1 MTKKYFPRKIIG
13 FLLAAVFLATGCT
26 LSGPRGGSRQ
36 PPAQTAVSSSG
47 EPLAPGDFVRQ
58 ISVHGQSRIFRL
70 HVPPG
75 YASGRPMPLIV
86 NLHGFNSNAQQEEA
100 VSRMSIMADSAAFIA
115 AYPEGLGKPQ
125 AWHFGSL
132 AESKADVQFIRDL
145 VTSLA
150 REGSIDGRRIYVT
163 GISNGAEMS
172 YRLACDAA
180 DLFAAFAPVS
190 GAYQKYGDCN
200 PGRPVPAVAFH
211 GTDDNLL
218 PYQGIPPL
226 FLPVRDWA
234 IEWASRNGCG
244 STPAITYQKGDVT
257 GETWSGCNQGA
268 DVVLYT
274 IAGKGHSWP
283 GSNMPASITT
293 QDIDATDAM
302 WDFFSAHPMP

>member
-13 FLLAAVFLATGCT
+13 FLFAAVFLAAGCT
-26 LSGPRGGSRQ
+26 LSSLRGGSRQ
-36 PPAQTAVSSSG
+36 PPAQSALPSSG
-47 EPLAPGDFVRQ
+47 EPLASGDSVRQ
-58 ISVHGQSRIFRL
+58 ISVDGQTRVFRL

-86 NLHGFNSNAQQEEA
+86 NLHGFNSNAQQAES
-100 VSRMSIMADSAAFIA
+100 VSRMSAKADSAAFIT
-115 AYPEGLGKPQ
+115 AYPEGLGSPQ

-132 AESKADVQFIRDL
+132 GEGKADVQFIRDL
-145 VTSLA
+145 VATLKG
-150 REGSIDGRRIYVT
+150 EGSIDGRRIYVT

-200 PGRPVPAVAFH
+200 PSRPVPAVAFH
-211 GTDDNLL
+211 GTDDKLL

-244 STPAITYQKGDVT
+244 STPAVAYQKGDVT

-283 GSNMPASITT
+283 GSDMPAAITT

-302 WDFFSAHPMP
+302 WDFFAAHPMP